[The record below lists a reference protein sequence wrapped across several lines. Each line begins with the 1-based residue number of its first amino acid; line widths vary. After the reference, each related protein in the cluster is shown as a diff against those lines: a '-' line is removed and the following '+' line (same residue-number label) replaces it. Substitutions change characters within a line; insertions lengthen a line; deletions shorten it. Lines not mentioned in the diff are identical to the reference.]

1 MDLQETN
8 SKTFYWII
16 DYFSKREVTD
26 FHILRPVMPKLQCGP
41 QCGIVALYMA
51 SKTLKLTGVNSV
63 DQLMTKAISMGISKN
78 GEIFSARWL
87 AQLAEKAFNCSA
99 QVHDM
104 SKLSFQQLKKWIKS
118 NYGLLVPY
126 DSDKNSSPW
135 LNEGRNAHW
144 CFLLGF
150 LVVKCDMMKISC
162 EDDNHVLALQGKS
175 QYVGVWNFEQ
185 LKASNLNLRQIDQ
198 RYRGYCIIPEGGMEV
213 GLRGKLIVLTKTE
226 T

>member
-1 MDLQETN
+1 MDLKETH
-8 SKTFYWII
+8 SKTFHWII
-16 DYFSKREVTD
+16 DYFSNRQVTD
-26 FHILRPVMPKLQCGP
+26 FHILRPVMPSLQCGP

-51 SKTLKLTGVNSV
+51 SKTLKLTGANSV
-63 DQLMTKAISMGISKN
+63 DQLMIKAISMGISKN
-78 GEIFSARWL
+78 GEMFSARWL

-104 SKLSFQQLKKWIKS
+104 SKLSFQQLKKWIKG

-126 DSDKNSSPW
+126 DSDKNSSPCM
-135 LNEGRNAHW
+135 NEGRNAHW

-150 LVVKCDMMKISC
+150 LVVKCDIPS
-162 EDDNHVLALQGKS
+162 EDGNHVLALQGKS
-175 QYVGVWNFEQ
+175 KYVGVWNFEK

-198 RYRGYCIIPEGGMEV
+198 RYRGYCITPEGGMEV

-226 T
+226 TV